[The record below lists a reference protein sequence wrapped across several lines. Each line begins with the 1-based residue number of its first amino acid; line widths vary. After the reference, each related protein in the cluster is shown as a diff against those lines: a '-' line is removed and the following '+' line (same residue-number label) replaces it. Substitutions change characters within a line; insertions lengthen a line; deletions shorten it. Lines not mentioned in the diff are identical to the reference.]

1 MDKQRSDRLWLT
13 LLGTGILGA
22 LFALQALSRTREP
35 AILVSIP
42 IATLLFFLYLAAGWT
57 PGVNAFSN
65 WIRKSP
71 GRVYVLPV
79 LLWLI
84 SIAYGALVGN
94 LSMEAVTLGLAFLL
108 IPTEMARREATP
120 WRSRDLL
127 LGWVALLIPLMTP
140 LAGKQSFLME
150 VALRA
155 GALLLPA
162 LFVYL
167 ARGRWQ
173 GIRVLLG
180 IVYVWYSIEFGEY
193 PRLGF
198 PVVSLYHLY
207 AFVIVL
213 YALLVAGH
221 LPAVGFG
228 LSITGKELLVAGRE
242 FLFFMP
248 FGLGIGI
255 VTGFLHPHLDLPSLG
270 EMVATA
276 VAIFVFTG
284 LPEELLFRGVIHRF
298 VAEHVGNPTYAL
310 ALSSL
315 IFGAAHLDNPPMV
328 GVYFVLASIAGWFY
342 GRAYVKTG
350 RITPA
355 ALVHTAVDWVWGM
368 VL

>member
-1 MDKQRSDRLWLT
+1 MENGRSDRLWLA
-13 LLGTGILGA
+13 LTGAGVLGA
-22 LFALQALSRTREP
+22 LFAWQALSLPREP
-35 AILVSIP
+35 ATFVAIP
-42 IATLLFFLYLAAGWT
+42 IAAVLFFLYLGAGWA
-57 PGVNAFSN
+57 PGVRFLAS
-65 WIRKSP
+65 WLEQSP
-71 GRVYVLPV
+71 GRVYILP
-79 LLWLI
+79 LILWLVAV
-84 SIAYGALVGN
+84 AYSKLTGR
-94 LSMEAVTLGLAFLL
+94 LSMETMTFGLAFLL
-108 IPTEMARREATP
+108 IPVEMARREGTG
-120 WRSRDLL
+120 WRSRDVLF
-127 LGWVALLIPLMTP
+127 GWIALLIPLMTP

-155 GALLLPA
+155 GAFLLPA

-167 ARGRWQ
+167 ARGRRQ
-173 GIRVLLG
+173 GIRLLLG
-180 IVYVWYSIEFGEY
+180 VVYVWYSIEFGEY

-221 LPAVGFG
+221 LPQVGFG
-228 LSITGKELLVAGRE
+228 LSLRGREVLIAARE

-248 FGLGIGI
+248 IALVIGI
-255 VTGFLHPHLDLPSLG
+255 TTGFLHPHRDLPPAG
-270 EMVATA
+270 DMVAGA

-284 LPEELLFRGVIHRF
+284 IPEELLFRGVIHRF
-298 VAEHVGNPTYAL
+298 IAEHVGNPTYAL

-328 GVYFVLASIAGWFY
+328 GIYFVLATIAGWFY

-350 RITPA
+350 RIAAA
-355 ALVHTAVDWVWGM
+355 ALVHTAVDWVWGL